1 MGSCSFP
8 LWPCAGTRT
17 ASLFWSLFWDLI
29 LMRKTGQ
36 WLRQPSSFRL
46 ASARSRPTG
55 EDVGHY
61 LRGQARPP
69 LRGSSPTRPVGTT
82 HARAAQ
88 DENTRSAAAGST
100 EAASAPHFASEFCIK
115 KSQ

>member
-1 MGSCSFP
+1 MGCCSFP
-8 LWPCAGTRT
+8 SWPYAGTRT

-29 LMRKTGQ
+29 LTRKTKR
-36 WLRQPSSFRL
+36 WLRQPSLFRL

-69 LRGSSPTRPVGTT
+69 LRDSSPTRPVGMT

-88 DENTRSAAAGST
+88 DENTRSAADACT
-100 EAASAPHFASEFCIK
+100 ETAAEIDVVPPSDR
-115 KSQ
+115 QV